1 MDRRLLQESVSRSAA
16 ACLRGMACGNG
27 LLMSRT
33 PAGKGVI
40 MAKHMN
46 LGGFTKSVL
55 AEKYRIK
62 RNEIGEDARLTKFG
76 MVFTTR
82 SYEVKG
88 AGHLCIMRM
97 KAFGGIMKME
107 TVVIAPYGMD
117 APLMNVDW
125 VGVLGKE
132 TLMVE
137 FYDSQLSPWPDEL
150 QAEFRSIAS
159 GDADLAD
166 RASGA
171 HWYDSIRY
179 SCSYDKSGK
188 GLTERFNRTAQAYIR
203 TFCRQLS
210 ELPGCTRKERQEKR
224 QRIGDFAGELY
235 AQGGPAVDMITKL
248 FGRETAKRVIMRH
261 LYGV

>member
-1 MDRRLLQESVSRSAA
+1 
-16 ACLRGMACGNG
+16 
-27 LLMSRT
+27 
-33 PAGKGVI
+33 

-171 HWYDSIRY
+171 HWYDSIR
-179 SCSYDKSGK
+179 
-188 GLTERFNRTAQAYIR
+188 
-203 TFCRQLS
+203 
-210 ELPGCTRKERQEKR
+210 QEKR
-224 QRIGDFAGELY
+224 QKIGDFAGELY

-248 FGRETAKRVIMRH
+248 FGRETAERVIMRH

>member
-1 MDRRLLQESVSRSAA
+1 
-16 ACLRGMACGNG
+16 
-27 LLMSRT
+27 
-33 PAGKGVI
+33 

-107 TVVIAPYGMD
+107 TVIIAPYGMD

-188 GLTERFNRTAQAYIR
+188 GLTERFNRTAQA
-203 TFCRQLS
+203 
-210 ELPGCTRKERQEKR
+210 
-224 QRIGDFAGELY
+224 
-235 AQGGPAVDMITKL
+235 
-248 FGRETAKRVIMRH
+248 
-261 LYGV
+261 

>member
-1 MDRRLLQESVSRSAA
+1 
-16 ACLRGMACGNG
+16 
-27 LLMSRT
+27 
-33 PAGKGVI
+33 
-40 MAKHMN
+40 MN

-82 SYEVKG
+82 SYEIKG
-88 AGHLCIMRM
+88 TGHLCIMRM

-150 QAEFRSIAS
+150 QAEFRNIAS

-166 RASGA
+166 RASGS

-203 TFCRQLS
+203 T
-210 ELPGCTRKERQEKR
+210 ERQEKR

-248 FGRETAKRVIMRH
+248 FGRETAERVIMRH